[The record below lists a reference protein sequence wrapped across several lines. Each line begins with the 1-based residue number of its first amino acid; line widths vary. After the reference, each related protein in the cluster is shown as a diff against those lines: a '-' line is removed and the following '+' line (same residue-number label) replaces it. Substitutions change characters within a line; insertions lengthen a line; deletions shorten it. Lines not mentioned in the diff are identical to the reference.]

1 MSVNGVTSNTYLNY
15 AKRVGRVY
23 LHSTFGTGMDEFMA
37 SMDKSIFGKCAPK
50 KHWYSLR
57 WGEADWSNLGGKFKD
72 GFRAIEKHEAALRKA
87 NGGSWFKAF
96 WHQLSTIPEVFS
108 KEWKAGGAAAKAAG
122 KSVTWGKL
130 GGANKA
136 LMKRMPL
143 IGGLIAVA
151 TQVPNL
157 ISAFTHKDGGV
168 GTGLLE
174 TGKAV
179 GKLGLETAGF
189 MVGQALIPIPFVGG
203 IIGSIAA
210 GWLGEKI
217 LGKSFSEKQAEANG
231 ESPAVPG
238 WAPFIAQNNTPQGA
252 DSGGQYSGWTPIKP
266 TMTDEEILRAAQYL
280 NGGLDLKG

>member
-1 MSVNGVTSNTYLNY
+1 MSVSGVTSNTYLNY
-15 AKRVGRVY
+15 ARRIGRIY
-23 LHSTFGTGMDEFMA
+23 LHSTFGTGMDEFMS

-57 WGEADWSNLGGKFKD
+57 WGSADWSNMGSKFKE
-72 GFRAIEKHEAALRKA
+72 GFKAIEKHEEALRKTH
-87 NGGSWFKAF
+87 GGSYLKTF
-96 WHQLSTIPEVFS
+96 WHQVSTIPKVF
-108 KEWKAGGAAAKAAG
+108 KDEWVAGGKAAKAAG

-151 TQVPNL
+151 TQLPN
-157 ISAFTHKDGGV
+157 IFNAFTDKNGGV

-174 TGKAV
+174 TGKAI

-203 IIGSIAA
+203 IIGSMIA
-210 GWLGEKI
+210 GVVGETI
-217 LGKSFSEKQAEANG
+217 LGKSFTEKQ
-231 ESPAVPG
+231 SVPG
-238 WAPFIAQNNTPQGA
+238 FIPFFAQNNTSN
-252 DSGGQYSGWTPIKP
+252 SGSTEGTGWTPPQSDMSDYDIARLG
-266 TMTDEEILRAAQYL
+266 MEL
-280 NGGLDLKG
+280 NNRNIFCG